1 MKKNYLHSLF
11 ILLIL
16 GCSSAPVDPVKGE
29 RVLIEPNP
37 NKRAKEF
44 AEKGGGLFGD
54 IGKRNDANKFDFATS
69 NVLWKATLKSL
80 DFLPLVNADYSGGVI
95 IYDWYS
101 DNSNSKEQIKIS
113 VKFLNNE
120 IRSDSVQITAFKKIC
135 ENLEKCFTQKLDS
148 NFSNQIKETIISS
161 ARIMKIEETKQNNNK
176 K

>member
-1 MKKNYLHSLF
+1 MKKNYLHILF

-16 GCSSAPVDPVKGE
+16 GCTSAPIDPVTGE

-44 AEKGGGLFGD
+44 SEKGGGLFGD
-54 IGKRNDANKFDFATS
+54 IGKRNDVNKFDFATS

-80 DFLPLVNADYSGGVI
+80 DFLPLVNADYSGGII

-101 DNSNSKEQIKIS
+101 DNINSKEQIKIS

-120 IRSDSVQITAFKKIC
+120 IRSDSIQITAFKKIC
-135 ENLEKCFTQKLDS
+135 ENLEKCSTQKLDS

-161 ARIMKIEETKQNNNK
+161 ARTMKIEETKQNTNK